1 MDKNASEIEQIKLLL
16 RDSGLR
22 ATAARVSVWRALVT
36 ATKPMSHQDV
46 TNLLVAEGVEKS
58 TVFRALT
65 DLTEAKLLRKME
77 LGDHVWRFETTQD
90 KTEHASTPHPHLLCV
105 DCGDV
110 ECLDDDQVQLQASQ
124 AVGPIEDVLLKGHCK
139 KCR

>member
-1 MDKNASEIEQIKLLL
+1 
-16 RDSGLR
+16 
-22 ATAARVSVWRALVT
+22 
-36 ATKPMSHQDV
+36 MSHQDV
-46 TNLLVAEGVEKS
+46 TALLAGEGIEKS

-77 LGDHVWRFETTQD
+77 LGDHVWRFETIKNT
-90 KTEHASTPHPHLLCV
+90 TEQASTPHPHLLCV

-110 ECLDDDQVQLQASQ
+110 ECLDDSQVELKASQ
-124 AVGPIEDVLLKGHCK
+124 NVGPIEDVLLKGHCR